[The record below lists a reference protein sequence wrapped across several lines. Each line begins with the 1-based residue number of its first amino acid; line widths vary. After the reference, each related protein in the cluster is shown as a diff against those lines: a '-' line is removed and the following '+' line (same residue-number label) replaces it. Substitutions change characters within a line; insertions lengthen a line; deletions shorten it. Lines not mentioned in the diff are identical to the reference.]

1 MAKKRYTQNTRE
13 KHLQKQKD
21 SGVNQALYCRQ
32 NKISLPTFNSWKK
45 KYPPIPNP
53 ESRPSF
59 LKFKIP
65 KLVSE
70 SISVKLP
77 NSITVKFETTIE
89 ASNLKNILTTILEIK
104 PC

>member
-53 ESRPSF
+53 GPHF
-59 LKFKIP
+59 
-65 KLVSE
+65 
-70 SISVKLP
+70 
-77 NSITVKFETTIE
+77 
-89 ASNLKNILTTILEIK
+89 
-104 PC
+104 